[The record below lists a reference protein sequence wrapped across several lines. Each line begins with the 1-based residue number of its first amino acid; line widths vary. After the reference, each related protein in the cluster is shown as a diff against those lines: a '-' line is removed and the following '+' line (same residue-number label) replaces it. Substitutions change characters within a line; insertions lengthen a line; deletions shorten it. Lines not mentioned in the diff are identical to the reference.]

1 MIKNRKRRACV
12 EAKLTHIVAVSILL
26 HNHITCMYIYCR
38 FSVNA
43 SKWQVEFIEKQDDK
57 VSTTV

>member
-1 MIKNRKRRACV
+1 MC
-12 EAKLTHIVAVSILL
+12 
-26 HNHITCMYIYCR
+26 IYCR

-57 VSTTV
+57 VSTTVHENADMKMQAHECKLG